1 MGLLIGVLINTQR
14 VWGRAVLPDGAMR
27 EVLQ

>member
-14 VWGRAVLPDGAMR
+14 VWGRAVLPGSGMR